1 MISAHARQ
9 KQQLLWQLTLRD
21 IDAKY
26 RGAQLG
32 WLWALLAPLL
42 MVAMYTLLFSVVFQ
56 ARWGQMQDHVSYGV
70 MIYAGLV
77 LHGFLMDVISRSTAC
92 IVGQAN
98 LVKKVVFPPVLLPTV
113 VVLSS
118 AFQLV
123 LGIAVLLVA
132 ASLVGFAVTWH
143 VVWLPVVLLPF
154 LLLSL
159 GLAWALASLGVY
171 LRDLQQVMPFLGNA
185 LLFTSPILFPRDAMP
200 ELIRP
205 WLLLNP
211 LSAVTEQV
219 RRVALEGH
227 APDWSLWAGA
237 MGVGLCVAA
246 LGWWWFDQ
254 TRKGFAD
261 VL

>member
-1 MISAHARQ
+1 
-9 KQQLLWQLTLRD
+9 
-21 IDAKY
+21 
-26 RGAQLG
+26 
-32 WLWALLAPLL
+32 

-77 LHGFLMDVISRSTAC
+77 LHGFLMDVISRATAC

-98 LVKKVVFPPVLLPTV
+98 LVKKVVFPPVLLPSV
-113 VVLSS
+113 VVMSA
-118 AFQLV
+118 AFQLLLGV
-123 LGIAVLLVA
+123 LVLLVVA
-132 ASLVGFAVTWH
+132 WWMGFAVTWT
-143 VVWLPVVLLPF
+143 VAWLPLVLLPF
-154 LLLSL
+154 VLLNF
-159 GLAWALASLGVY
+159 GVAWALASLGVY
-171 LRDLQQVMPFLGNA
+171 LRDLQQIMPFLGNA

-219 RRVALEGH
+219 RQVALQGQG
-227 APDWSLWAGA
+227 PDWGMW
-237 MGVGLCVAA
+237 MGSMAVGLCCAA